1 MYENFIENQ
10 IFLAMKFDG
19 MDELFETIKAVGFQ
33 LGYDIKRADEGVG
46 SVVLTDHII
55 QLIEESE
62 LMIVDLTHE
71 SANVYFEL
79 GYAYGVGNQSHD
91 VLLIAHE
98 NSRGKIPFDV
108 GNRRIVFYEDYEYL
122 KNELL
127 TDLPNMIKYARQH
140 Y

>member
-1 MYENFIENQ
+1 MYEKFIENQ
-10 IFLAMKFDG
+10 IFLVMKFDG
-19 MDELFETIKAVGFQ
+19 MDELFETIKTVGLK

-46 SVVLTDHII
+46 SVVLTDHIV

-62 LMIVDLTHE
+62 FMIVDLTHD
-71 SANVYFEL
+71 SPNVYFEL
-79 GYAYGVGNQSHD
+79 GYAYGVGNESHD

-98 NSRGKIPFDV
+98 ASRGKIPFDV
-108 GNRRIVFYEDYEYL
+108 GNRRIVFYEDYAYL

-127 TDLPNMIKYARQH
+127 SGLPDMIKYARQK

>member
-33 LGYDIKRADEGVG
+33 LGYDIKRVDEGVG

-79 GYAYGVGNQSHD
+79 GYAYGVGNESHD
-91 VLLIAHE
+91 VLLIAHKE
-98 NSRGKIPFDV
+98 SIGKIPFDV
-108 GNRRIVFYEDYEYL
+108 GNRRIIFYKDYQDL
-122 KNELL
+122 KKELL
-127 TDLPNMIKYARQH
+127 DTLPAMVEYARQQ

>member
-1 MYENFIENQ
+1 
-10 IFLAMKFDG
+10 
-19 MDELFETIKAVGFQ
+19 MDELFETINVVGKKLEFN
-33 LGYDIKRADEGVG
+33 IKRADQGFG
-46 SVVLTDHII
+46 SLVLTDHII

-62 LMIVDLTHE
+62 FIIVDLTHE

-79 GYAYGVGNQSHD
+79 GYAYGVGNESHD

-108 GNRRIVFYEDYEYL
+108 GNRRIVFYNSYDHL
-122 KNELL
+122 KKELFNV
-127 TDLPNMIKYARQH
+127 LPAMVEYAREQ